1 MTALFFLRVH
11 GLVSPLCRPAAAH
24 LEFPMDMKLLQDF
37 FSPAIKSAVVQG
49 PQWMFLSY
57 ISKCTFPYQL
67 ADYELHPLE
76 VYELCGGK
84 YTEVIVAPINDK

>member
-1 MTALFFLRVH
+1 MP
-11 GLVSPLCRPAAAH
+11 VSPLCRPAAAH
-24 LEFPMDMKLLQDF
+24 LGFPKDMKLLQDV
-37 FSPAIKSAVVQG
+37 FSPVIKSAAVQG

-84 YTEVIVAPINDK
+84 YTEVTVALINDE